1 MDIYRQSIKKINDF
15 FRINLRDS
23 YCIDKIFA
31 VLNDIIAF
39 ESGYIFYVF
48 PEYINLEFS
57 CNNTLSKKEF
67 INLDEVKKQQDI
79 NYLNSDLKIDNTTF
93 AHLVI
98 TRKTL
103 FNEDEKAI
111 FSTLSEVIAS
121 LIRNIEL
128 NSIISLQVQAQQES
142 IAELNKAYQ
151 TIKKQNKKILKADKI
166 KSNFLANVS
175 HELRTPLN
183 SIIGFSDLLYSD
195 CCGKL
200 NKKQKDYVNDIKISG
215 LHLLGM
221 INEILDMAKIE
232 SNSMKMN
239 TSDFDIKLAVDEV
252 LNILRPLALKKNIKL
267 LQDTQSVTITADY
280 VKIQQILFNL
290 LSNAIKFTPENG
302 EIVISVK
309 KDKQNTTISVKDN
322 GIGIDKKEIKK
333 IFKKFEQGTNA
344 KHTNSTGLGLT
355 ITRELVKLHGGEI
368 TVTSE
373 PNSGSVFIVKIPC

>member
-183 SIIGFSDLLYSD
+183 SIIGFSDLL
-195 CCGKL
+195 
-200 NKKQKDYVNDIKISG
+200 
-215 LHLLGM
+215 
-221 INEILDMAKIE
+221 
-232 SNSMKMN
+232 
-239 TSDFDIKLAVDEV
+239 
-252 LNILRPLALKKNIKL
+252 
-267 LQDTQSVTITADY
+267 
-280 VKIQQILFNL
+280 
-290 LSNAIKFTPENG
+290 
-302 EIVISVK
+302 
-309 KDKQNTTISVKDN
+309 
-322 GIGIDKKEIKK
+322 
-333 IFKKFEQGTNA
+333 
-344 KHTNSTGLGLT
+344 
-355 ITRELVKLHGGEI
+355 
-368 TVTSE
+368 
-373 PNSGSVFIVKIPC
+373 